1 MKKRAAL
8 FLLLTCISVL
18 SYGKIVIRGKI
29 RNYDGKTA
37 VYYHP
42 TIEGIYTPYSIKVQ
56 PLPNGTFRI
65 EFENIGLGNV
75 KVNYKMLL
83 YRFFHDENSQ
93 INLEFNDQGIDWP
106 KRVESNKLFTTADSL
121 KKLVTINIGGD
132 YDQINK
138 FYNRNIRSSY
148 SVTQELNGNYYS
160 KQVFKA
166 PSTASALSVLDSLT
180 QLEINQINQLPWKVN
195 TENPVIQKKEEAVR
209 AMLTNEVYAF
219 YGAIFLNAMFL
230 KRKEQISSDSS
241 AKPNVY
247 SRDWELLVEKLA
259 DEMKWK
265 IKPLPNSPDYNDF
278 VESMAYALKAYRQY
292 YFPQNP
298 NLLDEMLIDHL
309 YKYDTIV
316 ISDKKARFAYE
327 LSGLQ
332 RFLNDQ
338 LFYSP
343 ALLHA
348 VYDLQKRY
356 PNSANLDFYKPQIE
370 KLRANLESAQHE
382 FKGGKIINSNYN
394 SLNDLLKR
402 FEGKNVLIDIWATWC
417 HPCIEDFK
425 SKSTIQPFIDTERL
439 EILYISID
447 KPEWEDRW
455 RQSIKINQLVGYH
468 FRANSKFITDMWNVI
483 GDFQGAIPRYVL
495 IDKTGKI
502 FKSTAAR
509 PSMGD
514 ALPAQIEELIN
525 RID

>member
-1 MKKRAAL
+1 MKKITAL
-8 FLLLTCISVL
+8 FLVLTCISTV

-93 INLEFNDQGIDWP
+93 IYLEFNDQGIDWP
-106 KRVESNKLFTTADSL
+106 KRVDGNRIFTTTDSL
-121 KKLVTINIGGD
+121 KQLVTIKISGD
-132 YDQINK
+132 YEPINQ
-138 FYNRNIRSSY
+138 FYNRNLRSSY
-148 SVTQELNGNYYS
+148 SITQQVDGNYYS
-160 KQVFKA
+160 KQIFKA
-166 PSTASALSVLDSLT
+166 ASPAMALSVLDSLT
-180 QLEINQINQLPWKVN
+180 QIEIDQINQLPWQVN
-195 TENPVIQKKEEAVR
+195 TENPMIEKKEEAVR

-219 YGAIFLNAMFL
+219 YRAIFLNAMFL

-247 SRDWELLVEKLA
+247 NRDWELLIEKLA

-265 IKPLPNSPDYNDF
+265 MKPQPNSPDYNDL
-278 VESMAYALKAYRQY
+278 VESMAYAHKTYKQY
-292 YFPQNP
+292 FFPQNP
-298 NLLDEMLIDHL
+298 NPLDEMLMDRL
-309 YKYDTIV
+309 FKYDTTL
-316 ISDKKARFAYE
+316 ISDKKVRFAFE

-338 LFYSP
+338 SFYSP
-343 ALLHA
+343 VLLHA
-348 VYDLQKRY
+348 VYDLQKKY
-356 PNSANLDFYKPQIE
+356 PNSVNMDFYKPQIE
-370 KLRANLESAQHE
+370 KLRANLEIAQKE

-425 SKSTIQPFIDTERL
+425 YKSSIQPYRDSLQL
-439 EILYISID
+439 EFLYISID
-447 KPEWEDRW
+447 KQEWDDRW
-455 RQSIKINQLVGYH
+455 RQSIKINQLEGYH
-468 FRANSKFITDMWNVI
+468 FRANSKFIIDMWSTI
-483 GDFQGAIPRYVL
+483 GDWQGAIPRYVL
-495 IDKTGKI
+495 IDKKGNI

-509 PSMGD
+509 PSMGNE
-514 ALPAQIEELIN
+514 LPSQIAELVN
-525 RID
+525 KLE